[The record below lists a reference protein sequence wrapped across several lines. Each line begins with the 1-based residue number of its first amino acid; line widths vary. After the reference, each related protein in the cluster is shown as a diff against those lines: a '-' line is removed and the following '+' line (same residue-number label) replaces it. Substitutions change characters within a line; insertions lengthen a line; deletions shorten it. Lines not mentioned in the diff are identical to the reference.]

1 MTHNSPSYASASAC
15 SVHNINLML
24 DHAHAII
31 RATETIVSIDET
43 VSSID
48 AAIAFEISQPQGH

>member
-1 MTHNSPSYASASAC
+1 
-15 SVHNINLML
+15 ML

-31 RATETIVSIDET
+31 RAMETIVSIDET

-48 AAIAFEISQPQGH
+48 AAIAVEISQPQGH

>member
-1 MTHNSPSYASASAC
+1 VLETSPHDVSNTSTY
-15 SVHNINLML
+15 LL

-31 RATETIVSIDET
+31 RAMETIVSIDET

-48 AAIAFEISQPQGH
+48 AAIAVEISQPQQH